1 MLFSIPEI
9 RFEEN
14 LGVITTKDTISDYII
29 RTIDGVVFCYYES
42 FRREGK
48 MPKEFK
54 TVQEAKDWIVNTH
67 YPSQLAKY
75 LKTLTINTANPTK
88 DVETVSPTVPV
99 NPLQF

>member
-1 MLFSIPEI
+1 MLMFSIPDI

-14 LGVITTKDTISDYII
+14 LGVITTKDTINDYII
-29 RTIDGVVFCYYES
+29 RTINGTVYCYYES
-42 FRREGK
+42 FRREGSK

-54 TVQEAKDWIVNTH
+54 TVQEAKDWIVNIH

-75 LKTLTINTANPTK
+75 LTTSTISTNNPTK
-88 DVETVSPTVPV
+88 DAPT